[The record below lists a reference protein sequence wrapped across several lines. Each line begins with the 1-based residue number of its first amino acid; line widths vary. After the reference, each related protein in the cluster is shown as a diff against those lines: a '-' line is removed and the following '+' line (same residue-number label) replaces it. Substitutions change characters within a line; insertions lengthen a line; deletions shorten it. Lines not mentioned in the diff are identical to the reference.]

1 MNIMIID
8 QIIGNNSDN
17 KTHSENLER
26 PARSVVKAISWRII
40 GTLDTVAIS
49 WFLTGKLTLAFS
61 IGSIELFTK
70 MILYFFHERAW
81 NQIKWGK

>member
-1 MNIMIID
+1 MVID
-8 QIIGNNSDN
+8 QIIRHNSGN
-17 KTHSENLER
+17 KMRSENAER
-26 PARSVVKAISWRII
+26 PLRSVVKAISWRII

>member
-1 MNIMIID
+1 MVID
-8 QIIGNNSDN
+8 QIIRNNSDN
-17 KTHSENLER
+17 KTHSENAER
-26 PARSVVKAISWRII
+26 PVRSVVKAISWRII